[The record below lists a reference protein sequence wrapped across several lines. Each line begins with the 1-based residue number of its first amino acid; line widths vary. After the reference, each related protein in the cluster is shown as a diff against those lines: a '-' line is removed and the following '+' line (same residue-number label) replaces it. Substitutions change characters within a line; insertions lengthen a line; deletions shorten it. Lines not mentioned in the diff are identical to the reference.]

1 MRPILAIIAA
11 ALVLQPPDKPP
22 PHEDAASSVPYAV
35 ETVAENLEVP
45 WDIVFVSADRMLF
58 TERPGRVRLYEN
70 GKLHPEPYYTVPNVH
85 VRRGGE
91 IGLMGICLH
100 PDYATSKFV
109 YLSFGHT
116 SGDVRVVRY
125 KDTGENLVEDK
136 IIIDGIPAS
145 VNHAGCAIGFG
156 PDKKLYITTGEMFRK
171 ELAQDMMSLGGKT
184 LRLNDDG
191 SVPDDNPFL
200 DRKEG
205 ALPEIWSLG
214 HRNAQGM
221 DWQPSTGLMFQSEHG
236 PSGEAGRDGDEVNIV
251 EAGKNYGWPII
262 HHKQTREGY
271 ESPLVEWTPAVA
283 PASGT
288 FYRGDK
294 FPAWQGNFLVGALGG
309 LRGDPTPGIIRIV
322 LNGRKYVSQEFLVTT
337 YGRIRA
343 VEVGPDG
350 YIYFSTSNRDGRARP
365 AKTDDRIMRLRPR
378 K

>member
-1 MRPILAIIAA
+1 
-11 ALVLQPPDKPP
+11 
-22 PHEDAASSVPYAV
+22 
-35 ETVAENLEVP
+35 
-45 WDIVFVSADRMLF
+45 
-58 TERPGRVRLYEN
+58 
-70 GKLHPEPYYTVPNVH
+70 
-85 VRRGGE
+85 
-91 IGLMGICLH
+91 
-100 PDYATSKFV
+100 
-109 YLSFGHT
+109 
-116 SGDVRVVRY
+116 
-125 KDTGENLVEDK
+125 
-136 IIIDGIPAS
+136 
-145 VNHAGCAIGFG
+145 
-156 PDKKLYITTGEMFRK
+156 
-171 ELAQDMMSLGGKT
+171 
-184 LRLNDDG
+184 
-191 SVPDDNPFL
+191 
-200 DRKEG
+200 
-205 ALPEIWSLG
+205 
-214 HRNAQGM
+214 M